1 MGNKRTGTKE
11 NQYLI
16 GLDNSQVLQML
27 QSLADHLN
35 VQIRYEKGDFR
46 SSGCRVELQH
56 IIFLQK
62 TDPDDLKIRSLIREL
77 GRFNL
82 EGLEMH
88 PELSHE
94 FDLVRKAFET
104 EQAVLLEEQ

>member
-27 QSLADHLN
+27 QILAGHLK

-56 IIFLQK
+56 ILFLQQ
-62 TDPDDLKIRSLIREL
+62 TDPDDLKIRTLIREL

-82 EGLEMH
+82 EGLDIH
-88 PELSHE
+88 PELLQE
-94 FDLVRKAFET
+94 FDRARKEFET